1 MSSGGDQ
8 DLERAYVYVS
18 GRVQGVFFRDSTRE
32 EAERLG
38 LSGWVSNLS
47 DGRVEAVFQG
57 PSEDVRQ
64 MVRWCEEGPSHAD
77 VEDVQAE
84 FEGADE
90 DLQGFQ
96 VR

>member
-1 MSSGGDQ
+1 MSNEEGQGQ
-8 DLERAYVYVS
+8 ERAHVYVS

-32 EAERLG
+32 EAKRLG
-38 LSGWVSNLS
+38 LSGWVENLP

-57 PSEDVRQ
+57 PSDSVRQ

-77 VEDVQAE
+77 VDDVQTD
-84 FEGADE
+84 FEDASE